1 MSKKNKVVYSNIQP
15 NTKEA
20 GIWVNT
26 NDGNIKI
33 ERDGKWIDDGSN
45 EVSTIEYL
53 DVSGLDILN
62 TEGKDFSIGA
72 YAFSVK
78 MTISNKLTAFIP
90 SSAFQSYSTFPE
102 TVVVH
107 AVAIDFSFPTS
118 IFGGE
123 ILTIKETLISLG
135 LTQEQLDAIPRIT
148 KEQFYSLES

>member
-1 MSKKNKVVYSNIQP
+1 MSITIHPLEVSKPWYNKYENNSDIS
-15 NTKEA
+15 
-20 GIWVNT
+20 
-26 NDGNIKI
+26 NDGS
-33 ERDGKWIDDGSN
+33 GSGEASN
-45 EVSTIEYL
+45 IEYL

-78 MTISNKLTAFIP
+78 MTISDKLTAFIP
-90 SSAFQSYSTFPE
+90 SSVFQSYSTFPG

-118 IFGGE
+118 IFGGK

-148 KEQFYSLES
+148 KEEFYNLEA